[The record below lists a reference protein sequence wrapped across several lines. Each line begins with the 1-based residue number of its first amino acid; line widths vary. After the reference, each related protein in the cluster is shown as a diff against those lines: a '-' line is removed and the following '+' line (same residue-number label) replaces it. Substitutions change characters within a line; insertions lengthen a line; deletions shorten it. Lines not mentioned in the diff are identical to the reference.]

1 MNESRVVIDQVGRK
15 VKIPNQPQR
24 IVSLVPSQT
33 ELLCD
38 LGLDERVA
46 GITKFCVHPTEWF
59 RTKTRIGGTKQLNF
73 ESISALNPDLIIA
86 NKEENNKGDIER
98 LAKDF
103 PVWVSDIN
111 NLDSALEMIQM
122 VGEITGTDA
131 SVLAEEIRVDF
142 DKIQPIWPTQK
153 TLYLIWKNPF
163 MAAGS
168 DTFIHDLM
176 NRCGFENVANQAR
189 YPELSE
195 EEIIKLNPEL
205 VLLSSEPFPFKA
217 KHIQELQELL
227 PKARIKLVDG
237 EMFSWYGSRLKLV
250 PSYLQK
256 HLFIQ

>member
-1 MNESRVVIDQVGRK
+1 METRTVVDQIGRT
-15 VKIPNQPQR
+15 VLIPKIPQR

-33 ELLCD
+33 ELLC
-38 LGLDERVA
+38 GLRLEERVV
-46 GITKFCVHPTEWF
+46 GITKFCVHPKDWF
-59 RTKTRIGGTKQLNF
+59 RNKTRIGGTKQLNF
-73 ESISALNPDLIIA
+73 EAISALNPDLIIT
-86 NKEENNKGDIER
+86 NKEENNKEDIER
-98 LAKDF
+98 LAEDF
-103 PVWVSDIN
+103 PIWVSDIN

-131 SVLAEEIRVDF
+131 SVLAEEIRVGF
-142 DKIQPIWPTQK
+142 DKLQPIWPTQK

-176 NRCGFENVANQAR
+176 TRCGFENVTNQGR

-195 EEIIKLNPEL
+195 EEIIELNPEL

-250 PSYLQK
+250 PTYLQK

>member
-1 MNESRVVIDQVGRK
+1 VVIDQVRRK
-15 VKIPNQPQR
+15 VKIPNQPLR
-24 IVSLVPSQT
+24 IISLVPSQT
-33 ELLCD
+33 ELLFG
-38 LGLDERVA
+38 LGLDERVV
-46 GITKFCVHPTEWF
+46 GITKFCVHPKDWF
-59 RTKTRIGGTKQLNF
+59 RNKTRIGGTKQLNF
-73 ESISALNPDLIIA
+73 EAISALNPDLIIA
-86 NKEENNKGDIER
+86 NKEENNKEDIER
-98 LAKDF
+98 LAEDF

-111 NLDSALEMIQM
+111 NLDSALEMIEM

-131 SVLAEEIRVDF
+131 SGLTEEIRVGF
-142 DKIQPIWPTQK
+142 DKLQPIRPTKK

-176 NRCGFENVANQAR
+176 NRCGFENVTNQAR

-195 EEIIKLNPEL
+195 EEIIELNPEL
-205 VLLSSEPFPFKA
+205 VLLSSEPFPFTA

-227 PKARIKLVDG
+227 PKAKIKLVDG

-250 PSYLQK
+250 PSYLQH

>member
-1 MNESRVVIDQVGRK
+1 
-15 VKIPNQPQR
+15 
-24 IVSLVPSQT
+24 
-33 ELLCD
+33 
-38 LGLDERVA
+38 
-46 GITKFCVHPTEWF
+46 
-59 RTKTRIGGTKQLNF
+59 
-73 ESISALNPDLIIA
+73 
-86 NKEENNKGDIER
+86 
-98 LAKDF
+98 
-103 PVWVSDIN
+103 
-111 NLDSALEMIQM
+111 MIQM
-122 VGEITGTDA
+122 VGKITGTDA